1 LTAIKDPRIDATDK
15 ERRCKDRTKPQD
27 ETMILP
33 NDTTIAVVDGKKLR
47 LFRNRGVEPRIQL
60 VEESAAGIQP
70 ANQGSGARHR
80 STSANPDR
88 SRLEEDDF
96 AASTAAHLNRLML
109 DGEIVSL
116 FVIAD
121 PRTLGEMRRH
131 FHDVTRENLVGDMA
145 KDLTGSSVETIENA
159 LARA

>member
-1 LTAIKDPRIDATDK
+1 
-15 ERRCKDRTKPQD
+15 
-27 ETMILP
+27 MILP
-33 NDTTIAVVDGKKLR
+33 NDTTVAVVDGEKLR
-47 LFRNRGVEPRIQL
+47 LFRNKGMEPRIQL
-60 VEESAAGIQP
+60 VEETVSGVEP

-96 AASTAAHLNRLML
+96 AASAAARLNRLML
-109 DGEIVSL
+109 DGEIASL

-121 PRTLGEMRRH
+121 PRTLGELRRH
-131 FHDVTRENLVGDMA
+131 FHDVTREKLIGDLA
-145 KDLTGSSVETIENA
+145 KDFTGGSVETIEAA